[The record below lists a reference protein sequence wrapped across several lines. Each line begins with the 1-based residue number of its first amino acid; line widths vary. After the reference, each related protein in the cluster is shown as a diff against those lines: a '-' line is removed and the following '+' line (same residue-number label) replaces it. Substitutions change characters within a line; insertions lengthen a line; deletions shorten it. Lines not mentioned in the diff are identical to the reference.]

1 MTDASQQ
8 DVLAPSRLH
17 AATLVEIAAEIA
29 SGRISAEATTQH
41 MLERIHA
48 TADVHRAFQCVLDD
62 SALASAR
69 ALDEIAGSNRHR
81 GPLGPLHGVPIAIK
95 DLVDL
100 AGVPCTVGGTVRAR
114 AIPDVDAHVVR
125 RLKGAGAVI
134 IGKLKL
140 TEGAFSQHHPAI
152 DPPRNPWGRD
162 RWTGVSSSGSGVAT
176 AARLCFGSL
185 GTDTGGSIR
194 FPSAACGL
202 VGVKATYGRVS
213 RAGCFP
219 LAESL
224 DHIGPITRTVADA
237 ARMLTVLSGHDP
249 DDPNSLPDSLVHGGV
264 DFEAD
269 IAAPVCGLRIG
280 IDRAWIERGV
290 DADVIATTVAAA
302 ETLAELGAELVDL
315 SLPDASAL
323 IRGWSITCGVEAAI
337 AHADTFPSRRLD
349 YGPVLSALLDLGL
362 RATGTQYAELE
373 RAREHYRRALDRVF
387 ENVDALILPAMP
399 FSVPE
404 LARMEEVSP
413 QGSAEPT
420 TFTAPFDYSGH
431 PSVTMPAGLDAD
443 GLPRS
448 FQLVGPWMGEGLILR
463 LAAAYETARGPMP
476 APAGV

>member
-1 MTDASQQ
+1 MSEAREQDAL
-8 DVLAPSRLH
+8 DPARLH
-17 AATLVEIAAEIA
+17 AASLTEVAAAIA
-29 SGRISAEATTQH
+29 SGSISAEAVMQH

-48 TADVHRAFQCVLDD
+48 TAETHRAFQCVLDD

-69 ALDEIAGSNRHR
+69 ALDEIARKN
-81 GPLGPLHGVPIAIK
+81 GPMGPLHGVPIAIK
-95 DLVDL
+95 DLVDV
-100 AGVPCTVGGTVRAR
+100 AGVPCTVGGVVRAR
-114 AIPDVDAHVVR
+114 AIPEVDAHIVR
-125 RLKGAGAVI
+125 RLKGAGAI
-134 IGKLKL
+134 IVGKLKL
-140 TEGAFSQHHPAI
+140 TEGAFSQHHPSVE
-152 DPPRNPWGRD
+152 PPLNPWGAE
-162 RWTGVSSSGSGVAT
+162 RWAGVSSSGSGVAT
-176 AARLCFGSL
+176 AARLCFGSI

-224 DHIGPITRTVADA
+224 DHIGPMTRTVADA

-249 DDPNSLPDSLVHGGV
+249 QDPNSLPDSVGN
-264 DFEAD
+264 FEAD
-269 IAAPVCGLRIG
+269 IAAPVRGLRIG

-290 DADVIATTVAAA
+290 EADVTATAVAAA
-302 ETLAELGAELVDL
+302 ETFAGLGAELVDL
-315 SLPDASAL
+315 SLPDASDL

-362 RATGTQYAELE
+362 RATGMQYAELE
-373 RAREHYRRALDRVF
+373 RAREHYRRALDGVF
-387 ENVDALILPAMP
+387 QDVDALIVPAMP
-399 FSVPE
+399 FGVPE
-404 LARMEEVSP
+404 LARMEAAPVK
-413 QGSAEPT
+413 GSAEPV

-448 FQLVGPWMGEGLILR
+448 FQLIGPWLGEGLILR
-463 LAAAYETARGPMP
+463 LAAAFEAARGPMP
-476 APAGV
+476 APPGV